1 MVRNLAL
8 VGKEQGGLAIGGN
21 SQEKQDRQQRE
32 SVREGGERGVNEHYL
47 KG

>member
-8 VGKEQGGLAIGGN
+8 AGIEQADLGSGGN
-21 SQEKQDRQQRE
+21 SQEKQDRQRE
-32 SVREGGERGVNEHYL
+32 SVREGGERKVNEHYL

>member
-8 VGKEQGGLAIGGN
+8 AGIEQADLGSGGN

-32 SVREGGERGVNEHYL
+32 SVREGGEGKVNEHYL

>member
-1 MVRNLAL
+1 MVRNFALA
-8 VGKEQGGLAIGGN
+8 GIEQEDLGIGGN

-32 SVREGGERGVNEHYL
+32 SVREGGERKVNEQYL